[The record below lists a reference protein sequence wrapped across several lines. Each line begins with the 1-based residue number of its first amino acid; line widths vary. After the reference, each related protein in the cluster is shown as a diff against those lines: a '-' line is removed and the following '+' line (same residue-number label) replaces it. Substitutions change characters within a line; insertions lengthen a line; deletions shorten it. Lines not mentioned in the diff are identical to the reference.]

1 MAAAFCTE
9 CGGPI
14 GPADRFCASCGKGIC
29 EAPAEPASSLVPLDA
44 VTLTRVGRIA
54 RTVALLGFLLPWI
67 TISCAGQTIA
77 SVSGVRLAT
86 GVVTIRNPVSGAI
99 ETHAGTANWA
109 MLLSALAILVAL
121 ALSFLPARRMAG
133 FLGLLLSAAAAIL
146 ATYAVM
152 IDVPEQLAAGLRDR
166 TDSGDFGR
174 SLTHSVENAIHI
186 DSGSG
191 YWVTL
196 IALVIA
202 GLLDWHVQQRTRSR
216 PS

>member
-14 GPADRFCASCGKGIC
+14 GPTDRFCASCGKGIG
-29 EAPAEPASSLVPLDA
+29 EAAAEPASSLVPLDA
-44 VTLTRVGRIA
+44 VTLTRFGRIA
-54 RTVALLGFLLPWI
+54 RTAALLAFLLPWV
-67 TISCAGQTIA
+67 TVSCAGQTIA

-109 MLLSALAILVAL
+109 VLLSALAILIAL
-121 ALSFLPARRMAG
+121 LLSFLPARRMAA
-133 FLGLLLSAAAAIL
+133 FLGLLLSGAAAIL

-186 DSGSG
+186 DAGG
-191 YWVTL
+191 GFWLTL
-196 IALVIA
+196 LALVIA
-202 GLLDWHVQQRTRSR
+202 GVLDWRVQQRTRSR
-216 PS
+216 PT